1 MRYLYFTKTLQ
12 KLDVPELIKFC
23 KDAGLDGADMA
34 VRPGFPVNPDNA
46 LAELPTA
53 VKAFADAGLVIGL
66 VSASTNLIDPD
77 GKEARAVFEAAAKAE
92 VPAIKIG
99 YFPLRSPFDES
110 LKAARTRLESFAK
123 LAERSKVRVC
133 YHTHSGANI
142 GNNAASLRWLLQDF
156 DPHHVGA
163 YFDTGHTAING
174 GPVRTEL
181 DIIKP
186 WLSMIAIKDMLWEK
200 KEKGWAHRVV
210 PAGDGIVLWSE
221 VAQGLKDCKFNGTI
235 SLHGEYDTKTQEE
248 RLKLA
253 KEELTYLK
261 KHFG

>member
-12 KLDVPELIKFC
+12 KLDVPDLVKFC
-23 KDAGLDGADMA
+23 KEAGLDGADMA

-46 LAELPTA
+46 LTELPTA

-66 VSASTNLIDPD
+66 VSASTNLIDPA
-77 GKEARAVFEAAAKAE
+77 GKEAKAVFEAAAKAE

-99 YFPLRSPFDES
+99 YFPLRSPFDAN
-110 LKAARTRLESFAK
+110 LKAARTQMEGFAK
-123 LAERSKVRVC
+123 LAEKTKVRVC
-133 YHTHSGANI
+133 YHTHSGANL

-163 YFDTGHTAING
+163 YFDTGHTAVNG

-200 KEKGWAHRVV
+200 KDKGWAHRVV
-210 PAGDGIVLWSE
+210 PAGEGIVLWNE

-261 KHFG
+261 KQFG